1 MTEIEVIYNVT
12 IDVPSQYRW
21 LVRLSSSP
29 QYTVSGQPLE
39 LSLFVVLYADRIG
52 VLGVYWIPESLVCHG
67 HPPHTV
73 PRPPPTPDLLT
84 TVYRVS
90 LEFSLLLNCPRIGI
104 FPLLRTPGPVP
115 LGLAYVL
122 PVETNPDTT
131 WPWMWH
137 PNTYN
142 RALQYTEELEL
153 SLFVLLFSAKIWRFL
168 LLYCVGTTCS
178 GLALLNKCMT
188 WCLYKLSANMPTTP
202 PPPFLCCRRHGP
214 KWCIKIFYFVHEN
227 PPCSR
232 IMVYFLFKL

>member
-1 MTEIEVIYNVT
+1 MILTEIEVIYNVT
-12 IDVPSQYRW
+12 VDVTPQYRW
-21 LVRLSSSP
+21 LGASFLLTTVYSVRPAAGVISLCRVVCRQNRGFGSKLDTGITCLSWSSP
-29 QYTVSGQPLE
+29 N
-39 LSLFVVLYADRIG
+39 
-52 VLGVYWIPESLVCHG
+52 
-67 HPPHTV
+67 TV

-104 FPLLRTPGPVP
+104 FLLLRTPGPVP

-142 RALQYTEELEL
+142 RAHQYTEELEL

-202 PPPFLCCRRHGP
+202 PPLPFSAAAATDQNGVSKYVILYM
-214 KWCIKIFYFVHEN
+214 KIHRA
-227 PPCSR
+227 PG
-232 IMVYFLFKL
+232 